1 MKGTLKGN
9 LIHVLTI
16 FLLIFSLLTPGL
28 AVPSQS
34 AGATPTDVTG
44 HWAYTYIARGIQLG
58 FISGYPD
65 GTFLPDKAV
74 SRAEFAKMMNAALG
88 NTGTATT
95 SFRDVPSFEWFYN
108 DVSKAVA
115 ATYVDGYGDGTFLP
129 NKAITRQE
137 AAVMI
142 ARIVP
147 SYGVSGNL
155 GAYKDGSKTADWAAE
170 YMTKIVGKGYL
181 GAYDDGLLHPDD
193 SLTRA
198 QTAKIICSILDK
210 ETIVKTLTTIKTSD
224 SVAKNTLYTNAI
236 TLSKDLAEGNATFQ
250 NCSLLRGLIVNGG
263 GKATITLE
271 NSRVTLLN
279 VNKADSR
286 VRVLAK
292 GATTIAQTQTQ
303 ETCTLETASLAGGI
317 FGKGFASVDVKRNAD
332 TTLTGFFPLVNMVGS
347 SGTARLE
354 GCSVTSLV
362 VSSDAKNANV
372 HLDSRSAL
380 ATTDVNA
387 VAAFHGTGTIKQ
399 MNANVSG
406 ITYETKPTNW
416 TLASG
421 VVAPSLTNPDL
432 KAAFVPDN
440 GATGIALAAK
450 PTITFSSEIE
460 TFKGDSVTASYLKD
474 NLVFKKSSATGADVS
489 FTAAINSDKKTVTIT
504 PSGNLDS
511 NQAYYIGF
519 VKDKFRSIGTKESIP
534 AKSVV
539 FTTLNN
545 TPTVSIVPANG
556 SVQFATNGSLKVTF
570 SEAVFTSTG
579 AGLTTAYLA
588 ENITL
593 VKDSGGGN
601 LNTSAAT
608 SIVGNV
614 VTLAPPA
621 GGWENGGSYTLTVKG
636 SSFKNAA
643 GINVGQT
650 LSTFT
655 AGNMVPTMTLS
666 LGTIGS
672 SSVRVNASSTIPGE
686 AYFVVTEVTT
696 GAVAPSAA
704 NIKDGKDSAGITL
717 PSGNSGNGSIGTVGS
732 NFSLTGLSS
741 GKEYIV
747 YGVAFA
753 NGSDSVVVSTA
764 KFTTPLPEAT
774 LSSLVCSYTASGG
787 AMVSSNVLTSGT
799 MNVNIPSD
807 AISIAAIS
815 IRATAPE
822 GVNIAFLEDAS
833 GSGEAALT
841 SSIDMSSLNIGDT
854 VTITI
859 TTSKTNHR
867 NKTYTLTLTKSS
879 S

>member
-1 MKGTLKGN
+1 MKGTLKGK
-9 LIHVLTI
+9 LIHLLTI
-16 FLLIFSLLTPGL
+16 FLLVFSLLTPGL
-28 AVPSQS
+28 ATPQQS
-34 AGATPTDVTG
+34 LAATPTDVTG

-95 SFRDVPSFEWFYN
+95 SFKDVPAFEWFYN

-129 NKAITRQE
+129 NKAISRQE

-147 SYGVSGNL
+147 SYGVTANL
-155 GAYKDGSKTADWAAE
+155 AAYKDGSKTADWAGE
-170 YMTKIVGKGYL
+170 YMKKIVGKGYL

-224 SVAKNTLYTNAI
+224 NVAKNTLYTNAI

-250 NCSLLRGLIVNGG
+250 NCSLLGGLIVNGG

-286 VRVLAK
+286 VRVLVK
-292 GATTIAQTQTQ
+292 GATTIPQTQTQ

-317 FGKGFASVDVKRNAD
+317 FGKGFASVDIKRNAD

-347 SGTARLE
+347 SGIARLE

-372 HLDSRSAL
+372 HLDSRSAV
-380 ATTDVNA
+380 AATDVNA
-387 VAAFHGTGTIKQ
+387 VSAFHGTGTIKQ

-440 GATGIALAAK
+440 GATGIALAVK

-460 TFKGDSVTASYLKD
+460 TFKGEAITASYLKD

-504 PSGNLDS
+504 PTRNLDS

-519 VKDKFRSIGTKESIP
+519 AKDKFRSIGTKESIP
-534 AKSVV
+534 PKSIV

-545 TPTVSIVPANG
+545 TPTVSIIPVNG
-556 SVQFATNGSLKVTF
+556 AVQFATNGSLKVTF

-579 AGLTTAYLA
+579 AAVTKAYLA
-588 ENITL
+588 ENITV
-593 VKDSGGGN
+593 VKDSGGN

-614 VTLAPPA
+614 VTIAPPT
-621 GGWENGGSYTLTVKG
+621 GGWDDGGSYTITVKG

-650 LSTFT
+650 ISTFI
-655 AGNMVPTMTLS
+655 AGNAVPTMTLS
-666 LGTIGS
+666 LDTPGS
-672 SSVRVNASSTIPGE
+672 SSVSVNASSTIPGRG
-686 AYFVVTEVTT
+686 YFVVTEVTS
-696 GAVAPSAA
+696 GAVTPSAA
-704 NIKDGKDSAGITL
+704 YIKDGKDSAGITL
-717 PSGNSGNGSIGTVGS
+717 PSGNSGNGTIGTGS
-732 NFSLTGLSS
+732 SSFSLTGLSS
-741 GKEYIV
+741 GKTYTV
-747 YGVAFA
+747 YGVTFA
-753 NGSDSVVVSTA
+753 NGKDSVVVSSTS
-764 KFTTPLPEAT
+764 FIPLPEAS

-787 AMVSSNVLTSGT
+787 AMVSTEVLDSGT
-799 MNVNIPSD
+799 INVNIPAD
-807 AISIAAIS
+807 AVSIAAIS
-815 IRATAPE
+815 IRATAPSE
-822 GVNIAFLEDAS
+822 VNIAFTEGTTGNGVATLS
-833 GSGEAALT
+833 
-841 SSIDMSSLNIGDT
+841 SSIDMSSSES

-859 TTSKTNHR
+859 TTSKTNHTPT
-867 NKTYTLTLTKSS
+867 TYKLTLTKSS